1 MKMGSVHFLETLTPV
16 YQKIRRHTAEDD
28 NLHNHHRK
36 VVESHSK
43 ISDLRFYICIFAV
56 SVLYTKF
63 QW

>member
-1 MKMGSVHFLETLTPV
+1 MGSVHILETLTHI
-16 YQKIRRHTAEDD
+16 YQTTRRHTAEDD
-28 NLHNHHRK
+28 NLHNHHRR

-43 ISDLRFYICIFAV
+43 ISDLRFCICMFAV